1 MKNLLSHTLCCLFLL
16 LGLAAC
22 IEDDLGQKGCS
33 TSSDGEVTL
42 KFSAVIPGLETVNTR
57 SIDPDGEPI
66 KMMWLFLFDENGY
79 YLGHVKADEL
89 TYAPG
94 GATGTSTGTFTATV
108 TSSTR
113 RIHFVANYQAAD
125 INDNDHLGQLE
136 TEMMPQ
142 FTSTSGRLVYWG
154 RETFASPDELE
165 AFANGTSGR
174 TVTLYR
180 NQAAVMWNAESTAIA
195 GGDISID
202 GFAILNKYARGTVA
216 PYHHS
221 DEQGHD
227 PFDFTLD
234 GTHDFVTLC
243 TGDERVKATDPTDI
257 IEMNGGDMRYIF
269 EHDNPADNQVYVIF
283 RINTLTGTQTGKR
296 YYKLFIQDEN
306 SEPYLIIRN
315 HRYVFNFLGMPP
327 ASLGYATFEEAVN
340 GVAANNVWVSID
352 DELPTIGD
360 GDTELSIEGET
371 TRIYTSQQNEVI
383 RFTYDGAD
391 AVSAE
396 WISNPG
402 LAAEDLGLQFSN
414 GQGSVTVSLNQI
426 GDEPQYGTL
435 QIKAG
440 KYTRRIHIIYLKNFE
455 FTPVWTSSSV
465 PSKAGEPVSI
475 MFHIPE
481 TYPEE
486 LFPIECKI
494 SCNRFDANAST
505 TNHGALDVIQE
516 ETRFTVG
523 DQTYTRD
530 WDYKYVFRVYEA
542 GPHRVD
548 FVTAVSDFTT
558 DGNVEWFLEADYF
571 NTVRREIQLVDADQN
586 GQDILFPASISDS
599 QGESG
604 TGSIEVPPIK
614 GTEFDVLFRLSG
626 GTPNGTVMRV
636 YVNTEAVE
644 PAEGTDLGELH
655 TDASGAGP
663 YYLYTISNS
672 TPTETVSY
680 RDYYKLTFKTKVAQ
694 STGYIR
700 LAAAEVDQQPG
711 YNVQEHCYK
720 SAIITR
726 TCYDPYNL
734 NFRFE
739 DGPKESSVS
748 YGEGVPVN
756 LYLTFPN
763 LTNVPSGTSCTF
775 FIQTDELVP
784 ADGQTGLVAVEGGY
798 EYTIADVSTQQQGD
812 ITLRMQAKDIVSA
825 DEISIS
831 ETSGNIAFV
840 SETISL
846 KNEALTG
853 QITYPEDGGFPTN
866 EPFVALETRDGTRIG
881 YFTITNAQGQSSASY
896 SLTLYGEYEFTAQE
910 PLTVLYSPLGDNRT
924 FICSTTVREL
934 LGQSVELTLIQQ
946 R

>member
-16 LGLAAC
+16 VGLAAC
-22 IEDDLGQKGCS
+22 IEDDLGQKGGS
-33 TSSDGEVTL
+33 SSSDGEVTL
-42 KFSAVIPGLETVNTR
+42 KFSTTIPGLETVNTR

-66 KMMWLFLFDENGY
+66 QMMWLFLFDENGY
-79 YLGHVKADEL
+79 YLGHVKADAL
-89 TYAPG
+89 TYTAG
-94 GATGTSTGTFTATV
+94 SATTTAHGTFTATV

-154 RETFASPDELE
+154 RETFASQEELE
-165 AFANGTSGR
+165 AFAEGTSDE

-180 NQAAVMWNAESTAIA
+180 NQAAVTWNAQSMAVA
-195 GGDISID
+195 DGDISIE

-216 PYHHS
+216 PYHH
-221 DEQGHD
+221 DESTEGHD
-227 PFDFTLD
+227 PFDFSLD

-243 TGDERVKATDPTDI
+243 SGDERVKATDPT
-257 IEMNGGDMRYIF
+257 ETVRMNEWGMRYIF

-283 RINTLTGTQTGKR
+283 EITTNTGEQRGTL

-315 HRYVFNFLGMPP
+315 HRYVFNFQGTPP
-327 ASLGYATFEEAVN
+327 ASLGYETFEEAVN

-360 GDTELSIEGET
+360 GSTELSIEGET

-383 RFTYDGAD
+383 RFTYDGTD

-402 LAAEDLGLQFSN
+402 LAAEDLDLQFSN
-414 GQGSVTVSLNQI
+414 GQGSVTVQLNQI

-465 PSKAGEPVSI
+465 PRRAGEPVSI
-475 MFHIPE
+475 MFHIPD

-523 DQTYTRD
+523 NQTYDRD
-530 WDYKYVFRVYEA
+530 WDYKYVFRVDKS

-558 DGNVEWFLEADYF
+558 DGNVEWFLEANYF
-571 NTVRREIQLVDADQN
+571 NTVRREIPLVDADRADQKILFQN
-586 GQDILFPASISDS
+586 GT
-599 QGESG
+599 G
-604 TGSIEVPPIK
+604 TDNIAVPPIK
-614 GTEFDVLFRLSG
+614 GTEFDVLFRLNG

-644 PAEGTDLGELH
+644 PAEGTNLGELH
-655 TDASGAGP
+655 TDASGTGP
-663 YYLYTISNS
+663 YYLYTISANS
-672 TPTETVSY
+672 PQENGYY
-680 RDYYKLTFKTKVAQ
+680 RLTFKTKVAQ
-694 STGYIR
+694 SSGYIR
-700 LAAAEVDQQPG
+700 LAAAEVDQTAG

-726 TCYDPYNL
+726 TCTDPYNL
-734 NFRFE
+734 NFSF
-739 DGPKESSVS
+739 DNGQKESSVN
-748 YGEGVPVN
+748 YGEGQPVN
-756 LYLTFPN
+756 LHLTFPN
-763 LTNVPSGTSCTF
+763 LPDVPSGTSCTF
-775 FIQTDELVP
+775 FIQTNELEP
-784 ADGQTGLVAVEGGY
+784 APGTTGLATVEGGY
-798 EYTIADVSTQQQGD
+798 EYTIADVTAQQGD
-812 ITLRMQAKDIVSA
+812 ITLQMQAKDIVSA
-825 DEISIS
+825 DDISIS

-840 SETISL
+840 PETISL
-846 KNEALTG
+846 KNATLTG
-853 QITYPEDGGFPTN
+853 QITYPETVGFPTD
-866 EPFVALETRDGTRIG
+866 EPFIALETRDGTRIG
-881 YFTITNAQGQSSASY
+881 YFTITNAQGQSSATY
-896 SLTLYGEYEFTAQE
+896 SLTLYGEYEFTSQE
-910 PLTVLYSPLGDNRT
+910 PLTVLYSPLNDNRT
-924 FICSTTVREL
+924 FICSTTVRDL
-934 LGQSVELTLIQQ
+934 LQSSPTLALQLQQ
-946 R
+946 